1 MNPYPNFRDME
12 RLSGITWQDLV
23 ELEPRL
29 GELLWKARQA
39 GASCLSWSDVD
50 RVFSPIENSI
60 FELVGFA
67 GVNRRHPVLGS
78 IVACEVAYW
87 KLYDAVA
94 GLLPRR
100 ARGEAQAPEEQNGK
114 PVGETDR
121 TEAAA
126 KANAKV

>member
-29 GELLWKARQA
+29 GELLWMARQA
-39 GASCLSWSDVD
+39 GANCLGWSDVD
-50 RVFSPIENSI
+50 RVFSPIRNRM

-87 KLYDAVA
+87 RLYDAVA
-94 GLLPRR
+94 GLLPRH
-100 ARGEAQAPEEQNGK
+100 ARDEAQAPKEQNGK